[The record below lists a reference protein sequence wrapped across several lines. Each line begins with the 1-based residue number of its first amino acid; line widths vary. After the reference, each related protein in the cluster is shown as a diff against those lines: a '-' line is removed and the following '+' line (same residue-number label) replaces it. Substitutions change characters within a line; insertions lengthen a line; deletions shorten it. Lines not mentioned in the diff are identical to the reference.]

1 MVWADAIIQGIL
13 LGGLYAL
20 FATGLSLAFGVM
32 RFVNLAHGDL
42 AILAAFVTLSLSTTS
57 RINPLLALVIV
68 LPGAFLVGLLLQRLI
83 FDRVVGVNPAFQI
96 VATFGLG
103 IVVQN
108 LLLEKY
114 TADERGLTAGG
125 IETASIKVN
134 DKISIG
140 WLPLITLLCAVAVLG
155 GLALFLSRTKLGRAF
170 RATSDDLDAARLMG
184 IDVRRVYAVAMALA
198 IATVALAGVL
208 LGTKQ
213 TFSPFTGP
221 QNLIFAFETVIIGG
235 LGSLWGTLA
244 GGITLGIAQLVGNQ
258 IDPQYGQLAGHIV
271 FLAVLA
277 TRPTGMFGKV
287 EAR

>member
-1 MVWADAIIQGIL
+1 MVWINAVVQGIL

-42 AILAAFVTLSLSTTS
+42 AILAAFFTLSLSSTLHL
-57 RINPLLALVIV
+57 NPLAALLLV
-68 LPGAFLVGLLLQRLI
+68 LPVAFAFGFVLQRLV
-83 FDRVVGVNPAFQI
+83 FDRVVGVDPAFQI

-103 IVVQN
+103 IVIQN

-114 TADERGLTAGG
+114 TADTQGLNAGA
-125 IETASIKVN
+125 IETSSIKVN
-134 DKISIG
+134 DKISVG
-140 WLPLITLLCAVAVLG
+140 WLPLLTLICAIAVLS
-155 GLALFLSRTKLGRAF
+155 GLALFIKRTKLGRAF

-184 IDVRRVYAVAMALA
+184 IDVRRVYGVAMALA

-208 LGTKQ
+208 LGVRGS
-213 TFSPFTGP
+213 FSPFSGP
-221 QNLIFAFETVIIGG
+221 ENLIFAFETVIIGG

-244 GGITLGIAQLVGNQ
+244 GGIALGVAQLLGNQ
-258 IDPQYGQLAGHIV
+258 WDPQWGQLGGHLV

-287 EAR
+287 AAR